1 MITAQPIRQFFF
13 TYIVLCASFAC
24 SGSKFLCNAHHNV
37 FLNETLAP
45 PVTVTEHEA
54 RKMLS
59 SDEVQ
64 FTSSELHILLKTV
77 TLEMNKTEIQQFS
90 EVLQNF
96 IRKNLLAPTYRIMDY
111 DVNLSGQALMGR
123 DINVSPC
130 VQCQPKDNRLAV
142 NVVVT
147 VTYLH
152 SDSVTL
158 DPAGFH
164 RYLRLLINARGEEL
178 IRALK
183 ERNEFYFG
191 NIFLIGTL
199 SSPIKLL
206 SLYTEREQPVNLN
219 ENSNGFDAIILPLF
233 YSVFALALVV
243 ISVVAIQSYRKR
255 YFKAADFGVKTD
267 EEALDEIANML
278 EEYREENSVHSH
290 LSLNRNCYDQRCKAV
305 ENQRKDHSTSA
316 VDSNH
321 DIGTTNATGNLSA
334 AAVSHEVKCLPSEFL
349 EKELAWSDKDAKYIE
364 RCPESMYGEE
374 ATKRNNNQTLHLFDQ
389 DNNPTSVDKRE
400 IEGEMQS
407 SKQLGTQI
415 DNANESSIDL
425 SETLIVETSQC
436 LPTMIPILDPES
448 TVKSVFPCNSGSES
462 RPSHATSATN
472 IPASPPQNLFKTQ
485 TESSNLSDVHEAINQ
500 EHFSFF
506 TLEGKVVTSEQNS
519 LNDNASSASLSRK
532 LPDLRVGTDAITV
545 KTSDLSLVLDSILKP
560 NVDGCLVPGVECRD
574 KAVVEEAQNSVSMS
588 QTSDQSNGIS
598 CRPHSVFLPAGHS
611 FSSISESDDDTSFHP
626 GLE

>member
-1 MITAQPIRQFFF
+1 LHLFDQDNNPTSVDKREIEGEMQSSKQLGTQIDNANESSIELSETLIVETSQCLPTMIPILDPESTVKSVFP
-13 TYIVLCASFAC
+13 CN
-24 SGSKFLCNAHHNV
+24 SGSESRPSHATSATNIPAS
-37 FLNETLAP
+37 P
-45 PVTVTEHEA
+45 PQNLFKTQTESSNLSDVHEA
-54 RKMLS
+54 INQERLSFFNLEGKVVTSEGKAVTSERKNSLN
-59 SDEVQ
+59 DN
-64 FTSSELHILLKTV
+64 TSS
-77 TLEMNKTEIQQFS
+77 
-90 EVLQNF
+90 
-96 IRKNLLAPTYRIMDY
+96 A
-111 DVNLSGQALMGR
+111 
-123 DINVSPC
+123 
-130 VQCQPKDNRLAV
+130 
-142 NVVVT
+142 
-147 VTYLH
+147 
-152 SDSVTL
+152 
-158 DPAGFH
+158 
-164 RYLRLLINARGEEL
+164 
-178 IRALK
+178 
-183 ERNEFYFG
+183 
-191 NIFLIGTL
+191 
-199 SSPIKLL
+199 
-206 SLYTEREQPVNLN
+206 SL
-219 ENSNGFDAIILPLF
+219 
-233 YSVFALALVV
+233 
-243 ISVVAIQSYRKR
+243 
-255 YFKAADFGVKTD
+255 
-267 EEALDEIANML
+267 
-278 EEYREENSVHSH
+278 
-290 LSLNRNCYDQRCKAV
+290 
-305 ENQRKDHSTSA
+305 
-316 VDSNH
+316 
-321 DIGTTNATGNLSA
+321 
-334 AAVSHEVKCLPSEFL
+334 
-349 EKELAWSDKDAKYIE
+349 
-364 RCPESMYGEE
+364 
-374 ATKRNNNQTLHLFDQ
+374 TKKNNNQTLHLFDQ

-415 DNANESSIDL
+415 DNANESSIEL